1 MTPSDLLELRDDL
14 LREEQRLQKLVQ
26 GLEAMEP
33 RLSDGSVVVEAAAL
47 RLHSFYT
54 GVERSLL
61 LVSRVVKSESRP
73 AVLRER
79 TQQSLQEYL
88 RFRHLVRNLYADELR
103 PEPIALL
110 IRDLPA
116 VWEALAADLQ
126 SFRAWL
132 VRVAQPESP

>member
-1 MTPSDLLELRDDL
+1 M
-14 LREEQRLQKLVQ
+14 
-26 GLEAMEP
+26 
-33 RLSDGSVVVEAAAL
+33 AA
-47 RLHSFYT
+47 RRH
-54 GVERSLL
+54 
-61 LVSRVVKSESRP
+61 

-116 VWEALAADLQ
+116 VWEALVADLH

-132 VRVAQPESP
+132 SRVAQPESP